1 MAIGEYIYPTRDY
14 TRKYVVHIEV
24 IRERPLSQAHT
35 FGQTFRARISRNDVS
50 TVEPILAMLLYV
62 ETHLQPFFPTSSAKC
77 GQFSISSRFFSFF
90 LFSLFLRVGFG
101 AFFLRLILEVLCYY
115 VVLVSSSS
123 RHNPKDDEEPCP
135 RVPRVERS
143 ERNKEPGRRNV
154 LPFNGQSYPVDVRHS
169 LV

>member
-77 GQFSISSRFFSFF
+77 GQLSISSRFFF
-90 LFSLFLRVGFG
+90 LFFFSRYFLELGLELF
-101 AFFLRLILEVLCYY
+101 FFV
-115 VVLVSSSS
+115 
-123 RHNPKDDEEPCP
+123 
-135 RVPRVERS
+135 
-143 ERNKEPGRRNV
+143 
-154 LPFNGQSYPVDVRHS
+154 
-169 LV
+169 